1 VNLRKHNEDRFKI
14 QTDNANVVT
23 MNNRIRTEIQNLKDK
38 QQALRDKYAQLSSG
52 ACPTCGQ
59 KTSITAKQLEDINT
73 EGKALGQKIKTLEES
88 INNAAPKEIPEAWP
102 ERTIEEKAKF
112 LKLKLI
118 VSSQEDIDK
127 VNEYNAAKNELDL
140 KQKQLKSLGELDDKT
155 TLATIKSTK
164 TQFTKELEEKVKRF
178 GLEIELFKELASGE
192 TTESFVISFDGKPY
206 SELSGGNRLLVQLR
220 MAMVFV
226 KELGLDFILLDEAG
240 LISQKNYD
248 IIAKECEGIQVI
260 MARATPFEHKDSSL
274 TEKKPKKKK

>member
-1 VNLRKHNEDRFKI
+1 
-14 QTDNANVVT
+14 
-23 MNNRIRTEIQNLKDK
+23 
-38 QQALRDKYAQLSSG
+38 
-52 ACPTCGQ
+52 
-59 KTSITAKQLEDINT
+59 
-73 EGKALGQKIKTLEES
+73 
-88 INNAAPKEIPEAWP
+88 
-102 ERTIEEKAKF
+102 
-112 LKLKLI
+112 
-118 VSSQEDIDK
+118 
-127 VNEYNAAKNELDL
+127 
-140 KQKQLKSLGELDDKT
+140 
-155 TLATIKSTK
+155 
-164 TQFTKELEEKVKRF
+164 VKRF